1 MNRILTILIICT
13 SYAQLIAQDL
23 YVPSGAELTIS
34 NGASVSVGPDLLNNG
49 RLEIQD
55 GGSFICQGN
64 IMNLG
69 FFINNGQ
76 LDMYQNWVSTGTFN
90 TSQGEMVFSGNGEQQ
105 FASTYL
111 PISSLVINKS
121 GTVQFNA
128 DSIKIT
134 EGLHFENGVLTTNS
148 STKFIVE
155 SDAEIFHKAGST
167 SYFEGSIISR
177 GTGYRVFPVGNNGY
191 FGTFSFVEMQ
201 GLGSTTELEV
211 SLTHTPEIGD
221 PGDDLIGVSDNN
233 RWKIQLNKG
242 VIDHAIIQIDF
253 TEEDIENFSNGNSI
267 RRKYET
273 PVIAV
278 ADSIQGIYHSL
289 GIESIFDTDSIT
301 YGIITS
307 GESLSILP
315 GESKYFGVGLAP
327 TIDPKGEV
335 YFPNV
340 FSPYASDD
348 RNRTYKV
355 FGELIA
361 NTPFQIKIYN
371 RFSTLVYNADNFEEA
386 NRIGWDG
393 NNKSGKEEETGIFY
407 VFVKYAYEYDP
418 EVIHEYSGTLMLK
431 R

>member
-1 MNRILTILIICT
+1 MNRILTMLIICT

-121 GTVQFNA
+121 GTIQFNA

-134 EGLHFENGVLTTNS
+134 EELHFENGVLTTNS

-155 SDAEIFHKAGST
+155 SDAEIFHEAGST

-177 GTGYRVFPVGNNGY
+177 GTGYRVFPVGNN
-191 FGTFSFVEMQ
+191 V
-201 GLGSTTELEV
+201 
-211 SLTHTPEIGD
+211 
-221 PGDDLIGVSDNN
+221 N
-233 RWKIQLNKG
+233 LNKC
-242 VIDHAIIQIDF
+242 
-253 TEEDIENFSNGNSI
+253 
-267 RRKYET
+267 
-273 PVIAV
+273 
-278 ADSIQGIYHSL
+278 
-289 GIESIFDTDSIT
+289 
-301 YGIITS
+301 
-307 GESLSILP
+307 
-315 GESKYFGVGLAP
+315 
-327 TIDPKGEV
+327 
-335 YFPNV
+335 
-340 FSPYASDD
+340 
-348 RNRTYKV
+348 
-355 FGELIA
+355 
-361 NTPFQIKIYN
+361 
-371 RFSTLVYNADNFEEA
+371 
-386 NRIGWDG
+386 
-393 NNKSGKEEETGIFY
+393 
-407 VFVKYAYEYDP
+407 
-418 EVIHEYSGTLMLK
+418 
-431 R
+431 